1 MESKIKWQTG
11 KPKEN
16 GSYLVTFKYC
26 YLEDLNTGERLYHK
40 RLYQTFIG
48 QTYWEGF
55 WHQYDDKMS
64 ACKVIAWCK
73 ISDIKPYK
81 E

>member
-1 MESKIKWQTG
+1 MAMESVIKWQTG

-26 YLEDLNTGERLYHK
+26 YFDDLNTGERLYE
-40 RLYQTFIG
+40 TVIG
-48 QTYWEGF
+48 QTYWDGF
-55 WHQYDDKMS
+55 WHNYHDNRS
-64 ACKVIAWCK
+64 GCKIIAWCK
-73 ISDIKPYK
+73 VSDIEPYK